1 VDEQA
6 MSPEQLAWILLRCA
20 AVNYAVLIL
29 WFAVFL
35 FAHDWLYRLHTR
47 WFRLSPEGFDT
58 VNYAG
63 IAAYKI
69 GNMLFFLVPALV
81 LYW

>member
-1 VDEQA
+1 
-6 MSPEQLAWILLRCA
+6 MGHEQLAWTLLRCA
-20 AVNYAVLIL
+20 AINYAVLIL

-35 FAHDWLYRLHTR
+35 LAHDWLYRLHTR
-47 WFRLSPEGFDT
+47 WFRLSTEAFDAI
-58 VNYAG
+58 NYAG